1 MFMFPQPCRK
11 SGTRR
16 DPRLFQVALRL
27 LFGGSAN
34 RLTEG
39 KYSRCGTVY
48 LENVPPVGQRGSVMI
63 CLFCD
68 RKIRW
73 WQKKAFSVVSANHY
87 HWGCLWDAG
96 RNNHKKRNDEIS
108 TIAAESLFVSNKTPH
123 FYKIFLS
130 PAWTFIKGYLFKL
143 GFLDGRHGFTI
154 AKYTARQSFLKY
166 KKLHQLRKLQRKTG
180 IQAAVNK
187 NLTVS
192 LLEK

>member
-1 MFMFPQPCRK
+1 MFMFPQPCRN

-73 WQKKAFSVVSANHY
+73 WQNKVRSVITANHY
-87 HWGCLWDAG
+87 HSTCLWDAG
-96 RNNHKKRNDEIS
+96 RSNHQKRKGNDQVLSLSRPRRSPELTAPTIS
-108 TIAAESLFVSNKTPH
+108 TGKSSRVLSTGTPR
-123 FYKIFLS
+123 S
-130 PAWTFIKGYLFKL
+130 P
-143 GFLDGRHGFTI
+143 
-154 AKYTARQSFLKY
+154 
-166 KKLHQLRKLQRKTG
+166 QRRV
-180 IQAAVNK
+180 I
-187 NLTVS
+187 
-192 LLEK
+192 